1 MKPLLTIG
9 IPTYNRP
16 DHLNERLIDLKNK
29 GYLNHPEVQIIVHD
43 NDSLDKKHIY
53 QTRMAQKKVK
63 NLLLIESSPNVG
75 MVKGCEKIIRAS
87 HGKWIILLGD
97 DDPILLGAEEILNLI
112 RQSGNADS
120 IFFRTKLNSVNGPAS
135 LDWFPSCEE
144 RVYPTSRLCALM
156 GFTTLF
162 AFLGGHAFRRIP
174 RMADRWMSSHR
185 DCMYYGHVVM
195 LLQYYRATAFSHR
208 AMAAYNPGN
217 ERIPQQMNFL
227 RLLELKTLLQRP
239 KDPGISRFLKLRP
252 KEVIAQGTRPLTDHI
267 CHPHLNFLNR
277 LEIKNTRKKI
287 YLKKV
292 ETLVFDAKK
301 PIFLGSS
308 KNLKR
313 SAYSAAFLF
322 PPHSASR
329 SVSRK
334 PQVGL
339 QFTCGLDASPL
350 DILIIIA
357 KLRLEGDIL
366 LEGKKI
372 SVLNYYLSALNPVSL
387 KAGRGLRRTWA
398 VARLAGVL
406 FSSTLLYGPGGFYVD
421 QLILNHLER
430 PRRGLYKIILG
441 TEKVLRSLVRTIF
454 PRKLCRQ

>member
-1 MKPLLTIG
+1 MVSRRAANLC
-9 IPTYNRP
+9 
-16 DHLNERLIDLKNK
+16 RLDF
-29 GYLNHPEVQIIVHD
+29 Y
-43 NDSLDKKHIY
+43 
-53 QTRMAQKKVK
+53 
-63 NLLLIESSPNVG
+63 
-75 MVKGCEKIIRAS
+75 
-87 HGKWIILLGD
+87 
-97 DDPILLGAEEILNLI
+97 
-112 RQSGNADS
+112 
-120 IFFRTKLNSVNGPAS
+120 F
-135 LDWFPSCEE
+135 
-144 RVYPTSRLCALM
+144 
-156 GFTTLF
+156 
-162 AFLGGHAFRRIP
+162 
-174 RMADRWMSSHR
+174 
-185 DCMYYGHVVM
+185 
-195 LLQYYRATAFSHR
+195 
-208 AMAAYNPGN
+208 
-217 ERIPQQMNFL
+217 
-227 RLLELKTLLQRP
+227 
-239 KDPGISRFLKLRP
+239 
-252 KEVIAQGTRPLTDHI
+252 
-267 CHPHLNFLNR
+267 
-277 LEIKNTRKKI
+277 
-287 YLKKV
+287 
-292 ETLVFDAKK
+292 
-301 PIFLGSS
+301 
-308 KNLKR
+308 
-313 SAYSAAFLF
+313 SAAFLF

>member
-29 GYLNHPEVQIIVHD
+29 GYLNHPDVQIIVHD
-43 NDSLDKKHIY
+43 NDSQDKKHIY
-53 QTRMAQKKVK
+53 EIRMAQKKVK
-63 NLLLIESSPNVG
+63 NLLLIESRPNVG

-87 HGKWIILLGD
+87 LGKWIILLGD
-97 DDPILLGAEEILNLI
+97 DDPILLSATKVLLLI
-112 RQSGNADS
+112 RHSGNADS
-120 IFFRTKLNSVNGPAS
+120 IFFKTKLNSVNGLAS

-144 RVYPTSRLCALM
+144 RVYPTSRLCAQM

-174 RMADRWMSSHR
+174 RMADRWMSAHC

-227 RLLELKTLLQRP
+227 RLLELKTLLQKP
-239 KDPGISRFLKLRP
+239 KDPAISRFLKLRP
-252 KEVIAQGTRPLTDHI
+252 KEVTAQGTRLLADHT

-301 PIFLGSS
+301 PIYLGSS
-308 KNLKR
+308 KNLKP
-313 SAYSAAFLF
+313 SAYSATFLF
-322 PPHSASR
+322 PLHSASR
-329 SVSRK
+329 SRSREL
-334 PQVGL
+334 QVGL
-339 QFTCGLDASPL
+339 QFACGLDASPL
-350 DILIIIA
+350 DILTIIA

-366 LEGKKI
+366 REGKKI

-387 KAGRGLRRTWA
+387 KEGKGLRRTW
-398 VARLAGVL
+398 VMARLAGVL
-406 FSSTLLYGPGGFYVD
+406 FASTLLYGPAGFYPD

-430 PRRGLYKIILG
+430 PRRGFYKIILG
-441 TEKVLRSLVRTIF
+441 TEKVLRSLVRVIF
-454 PRKLCRQ
+454 PRNMCR

>member
-9 IPTYNRP
+9 IPTYNRT
-16 DHLNERLIDLKNK
+16 DQLSGRLSDLEKL
-29 GYLNHPEVQIIVHD
+29 GYFNHPEVQIIVHD

-53 QTRMAQKKVK
+53 EIRMVQKKVE
-63 NLLLIESSPNVG
+63 NLFLIESRPNVG

-97 DDPILLGAEEILNLI
+97 DDPILLGPQEILHLI

-120 IFFRTKLNSVNGPAS
+120 IFFRTQLNSVNGPAS

-174 RMADRWMSSHR
+174 RMADRWMSAHR

-195 LLQYYRATAFSHR
+195 LLRYYRASAFSHR

-227 RLLELKTLLQRP
+227 RLLELKSLLQKP
-239 KDPGISRFLKLRP
+239 KDPAISRFLKLRP
-252 KEVIAQGTRPLTDHI
+252 QEVIARGTRPLTDHI

-277 LEIKNTRKKI
+277 LEIKKTRKRI

-322 PPHSASR
+322 PPHSAFRSGSR
-329 SVSRK
+329 EL
-334 PQVGL
+334 QVGL

-350 DILIIIA
+350 DILTIIA
-357 KLRLEGDIL
+357 KLRLEGDIF

-372 SVLNYYLSALNPVSL
+372 SVLNYYLSALDPVSL
-387 KAGRGLRRTWA
+387 KEGKGLRRAWA
-398 VARLAGVL
+398 MARLAGVL
-406 FSSTLLYGPGGFYVD
+406 FASTLLYGPGGFYAD

>member
-29 GYLNHPEVQIIVHD
+29 GYFNHPEVQIIVHD
-43 NDSLDKKHIY
+43 NDSQDKKHIY
-53 QTRMAQKKVK
+53 EIRMLQKKVE
-63 NLLLIESSPNVG
+63 NLLLIESRPNVG
-75 MVKGCEKIIRAS
+75 MVKGCAKIIRAS

-97 DDPILLGAEEILNLI
+97 DDPILLGHQEVLHLI

-120 IFFRTKLNSVNGPAS
+120 IFFKTKLNSANGLAD

-144 RVYPTSRLCALM
+144 RLYPTSHLCALM

-174 RMADRWMSSHR
+174 RMADRWMSAHS
-185 DCMYYGHVVM
+185 DCMYYGHAVM

-217 ERIPQQMNFL
+217 ERIPQQMNLL
-227 RLLELKTLLQRP
+227 RLLELKSLFQKP
-239 KDPGISRFLKLRP
+239 KDPAISRFLKLRP
-252 KEVIAQGTRPLTDHI
+252 KEVIAQGTRPLIDHT

-292 ETLVFDAKK
+292 ETLVFNIKK

-329 SVSRK
+329 SGSRK
-334 PQVGL
+334 LQVGL

-387 KAGRGLRRTWA
+387 KEGKGLRRIWA
-398 VARLAGVL
+398 VARLGGAL
-406 FSSTLLYGPGGFYVD
+406 FASTLLYGPAGFYVD

-441 TEKVLRSLVRTIF
+441 SEKVVRSLVRTISS
-454 PRKLCRQ
+454 RKLCRQ